1 MGQPEDRVTATTRA
15 SECWMRS
22 VSFGGLHRMLSAVAE
37 SPHRGLRAGE
47 IVDWVRENNIWLSGH
62 TAKPAPTTIY
72 HYRNT
77 LVRLGALRR
86 DGVVLRPNEKES
98 AVSVLLRQPV
108 PVDEQGA
115 LTEPARKA
123 FAALVLKNEQ
133 CRSLFFDFFMPSAL
147 RGELVS
153 AFRESAVP
161 VTWSRRRGSGE
172 VVFRNA
178 TTGGVVRRR
187 SAVSIAATLYGLR
200 YWARDELGLV
210 DEYWRAAG
218 DQAVI
223 FPVLGPEGSP
233 EEAGGAVERTVES
246 LLLLRGGREWTL
258 VAMSDLIECCC
269 EKRRQPLSILF
280 SAIDWLLDRWP
291 YHTVLVPTSRSMATA
306 GATSAS
312 RDRLVLRGYYKAVD
326 GPYVSHIRLHKDIAA
341 PATAQ

>member
-1 MGQPEDRVTATTRA
+1 MRQQEDRGTAATRA

-37 SPHRGLRAGE
+37 SPRRGLRAGE
-47 IVDWVRENNIWLSGH
+47 IVDWVRENEIALSGH

-86 DGVVLRPNEKES
+86 DGVVLRPNEKDP
-98 AVSVLLRQPV
+98 AVSVLLRQPA

-115 LTEPARKA
+115 LTEPARRA
-123 FAALVLKNEQ
+123 FAVLVLKNEQ
-133 CRSLFFDFFMPSAL
+133 CRSLFFDFFMPCAL
-147 RGELVS
+147 RGDVVS
-153 AFRESAVP
+153 EFRETAVP
-161 VTWSRRRGSGE
+161 VTWSRQSGSRE
-172 VVFRNA
+172 VVFRNE

-210 DEYWRAAG
+210 DEYWRAVG
-218 DQAVI
+218 DRAVI
-223 FPVLGPEGSP
+223 FPVLGLEGSA
-233 EEAGGAVERTVES
+233 EEAGCAVERTVQS
-246 LLLLRGGREWTL
+246 LLSLRGAREWTL
-258 VAMSDLIECCC
+258 MAVSDLIERCC

-291 YHTVLVPTSRSMATA
+291 HHTVLVPTSRSMATA

-312 RDRLVLRGYYKAVD
+312 RDRLVLRGYYKAAN
-326 GPYVSHIRLHKDIAA
+326 GPYVSHIRLHEDIIA
-341 PATAQ
+341 PAAAQ